1 MPLLLCCA
9 LALFLPLQETVPVE
23 SVWEDLTLDNGIRVA
38 LIDAPEASSQVVF
51 SILPWGLLDDEK
63 GQTQRSHF
71 AEHILVHSADPTAS
85 LPEVDGVLRNGETMS
100 LGMRLETFSELESWR
115 EGLAR
120 HARWLSVS
128 QDVSPA
134 HSQALS
140 GLLPRERLA
149 LGAEVAATTESGMT
163 HKWAVSAWNQ
173 VVRHGAEQ
181 VSVGGDTAEVAFDE
195 LMATLSSR
203 VHAGRGVQLVSVGPI
218 DRDEQKQAIEELFGS
233 LPARDWKPE
242 PPSLSPAQI
251 RTTGPRSATW
261 ELERVQYMVWYPMPD
276 ESAVDRVAADALSA
290 VVNTRLQKRGSLE
303 VMNVQA
309 FCSADLI
316 TEEGRWLLISAS
328 LPADQAVDEVTA
340 VIDEV
345 VGDLAVMAEAPYVI
359 EEMVRQLSAW
369 PDFPA
374 LRKRAAGHP
383 GLRWIEASQAL
394 FMIYAQLNMGLH
406 RSELLRAYERL
417 DRGVLEDLAARW
429 VTPEHRSTLVLAPG
443 A

>member
-9 LALFLPLQETVPVE
+9 LALCLPLQETVPVE
-23 SVWEDLTLDNGIRVA
+23 TVWEDLTLDNGIRVA
-38 LIDAPEASSQVVF
+38 LVDAPEAASQVVF

-63 GQTQRSHF
+63 GQTQRSHL
-71 AEHILVHSADPTAS
+71 AEHILVHSADPTSS

-100 LGMRLETFSELESWR
+100 LGMRLETFSDLGAWR

-120 HARWLSVS
+120 HAQWLSVS
-128 QDVSPA
+128 QGDSET
-134 HSQALS
+134 LS
-140 GLLPRERLA
+140 GLLPRERQT
-149 LGAEVAATTESGMT
+149 LGAEVTATTADGMT

-181 VSVGGDTAEVAFDE
+181 VSVGGDAGDVPWDD
-195 LMATLSSR
+195 LLATMTRR
-203 VHAGRGVQLVSVGPI
+203 VHAGPGVQIVSVGPI
-218 DRDEQKQAIEELFGS
+218 DREEQKQAIQELFGT
-233 LPARDWKPE
+233 LPARPWKPA
-242 PPSLSPAQI
+242 PPTLSPAQI
-251 RTTGPRSATW
+251 RAPGPRAATW
-261 ELERVQYMVWYPMPD
+261 ELDRVQYMVWYPMPD
-276 ESAVDRVAADALSA
+276 EVAVDRVAADALSA

-303 VMNVQA
+303 VMGVQA

-316 TEEGRWLLISAS
+316 TAEGRWLLISAS
-328 LPADQAVDEVTA
+328 LPVDLALDELTS

-345 VGDLAVMAEAPYVI
+345 VAELTVMPEAPYVI
-359 EEMVRQLSAW
+359 EEMVGQLSAW

-394 FMIYAQLNMGLH
+394 FMIYAQHNMGLH
-406 RSELLRAYERL
+406 RSELLRAYEGL

-429 VTPEHRSTLVLAPG
+429 VTAEHRSTLVLRPG
-443 A
+443 S